1 MVMTFTDDKT
11 RCLLIGGLFSM
22 GIQLILASVCVAT
35 LIVKRN
41 LEVPQREWN
50 VWFFD
55 FLKQGI
61 GSSFGHIT
69 NLLISS
75 RIAYSEHEIDECQWY
90 FVVYVTD
97 STLGMLCNLL
107 LLVIA
112 EKVAQKF
119 HSDTAKA
126 LRNCGDYGDPPTC
139 RIFSTQL
146 ALWIAIVIVSKVIV
160 IGVLILLEVP
170 LNDVVGTIFDH
181 FEGFRKLEL
190 IFVMV
195 VVPFVLNILQFWVQ
209 DTFLKKTEDQ
219 NYILLHSSDSGDS
232 LLHDKDSATSFLDR
246 YEGGIALSDMSNK
259 ASKAGAALEVSTS
272 PKSKGKNS
280 KKSPSYNLE

>member
-1 MVMTFTDDKT
+1 
-11 RCLLIGGLFSM
+11 M

-97 STLGMLCNLL
+97 STLGTLCNLL

-112 EKVAQKF
+112 EKVARNF
-119 HSDTAKA
+119 HSETAKA
-126 LRNCGDYGDPPTC
+126 LKNCGDYGDPPTC
-139 RIFSTQL
+139 STFSTQL
-146 ALWIAIVIVSKVIV
+146 ALWIAIVIVSKVLV
-160 IGVLILLEVP
+160 IGVLILLEIP
-170 LNDVVGTIFDH
+170 LNDLVGTIFDH
-181 FEGFRKLEL
+181 FEGFRRLEL

-209 DTFLKKTEDQ
+209 DTFLKKTEEK
-219 NYILLHSSDSGDS
+219 NYMALYSSDSSNS
-232 LLHDKDSATSFLDR
+232 LLHDNDNATSFLDR
-246 YEGGIALSDMSNK
+246 HEGGIALSDMSNK
-259 ASKAGAALEVSTS
+259 ANEKSNSL
-272 PKSKGKNS
+272 KSKEKNN
-280 KKSPSYNLE
+280 KIRPSH